1 MPSIINYNRR
11 VHVHERPLSILD
23 LVTEFNPDNSGSI
36 VIPDG
41 QRLWAWKAKKGL
53 NKQQKLIDSV
63 FYGFPIPSIIL
74 NKKRNSRNLE
84 IYDGRHRVETLWRF
98 YNDGFKWED
107 HLFSELSVEDQRVFC
122 ERTLPATITQNATN
136 EQLADMFIRL
146 NAGVPLKDSDL
157 LWARRDM
164 SLVRQTRELVCNN
177 ERLSAALGGLD
188 LSARPDL
195 ANWTALTAGLSTQN
209 AGNMTTS
216 FVRLAG
222 DPGLGLEMDVDA
234 AYVRTALNAFCDLL
248 EEANTM
254 FPVLQSQQRK
264 FKKVGKVA
272 AFYFSEW
279 MAAEDKSLVQAKW
292 LAILGRLR
300 SGGQVAKAMSAALNT
315 TGAQNLTTTK
325 IQQTLDQVNAY
336 LAGVLPVVALD
347 NDDDDD
353 DESD

>member
-11 VHVHERPLSILD
+11 VHVHEQPWSILD
-23 LVTEFNPDNSGSI
+23 LVTEFNPKNTGSI
-36 VIPDG
+36 IIPEG
-41 QRLWAWKAKKGL
+41 QRLWAWKDKKGL

-74 NKKRNSRNLE
+74 NKKRNSRTLE
-84 IYDGRHRVETLWRF
+84 VYDGRHRIETLWRF
-98 YNDGFKWED
+98 YNNQFKWEG

-146 NAGVPLKDSDL
+146 NAGVSLKDSDL
-157 LWARRDM
+157 LWIRRDM
-164 SLVRQTRELVCNN
+164 SLVKQTLELVCKN
-177 ERLSAALGGLD
+177 ERLSTTLGGLD
-188 LSARPDL
+188 LSRRPDL
-195 ANWTALTAGLSTQN
+195 ANWTALTAGLSTRN

-234 AYVRTALNAFCDLL
+234 AYVRTALNAFCELL
-248 EEANTM
+248 EEANTA
-254 FPVLQSQQRK
+254 FPVLQPQQRK
-264 FKKVGKVA
+264 LKKVGKVA

-279 MAAEDKSLVQAKW
+279 MAADDKAPIQAKW
-292 LAILGRLR
+292 LSIVGRLR
-300 SGGQVAKAMSAALNT
+300 SGGDVAKAMSAALST

-325 IQQTLDQVNAY
+325 ISETLEQVNAY
-336 LAGVLPVVALD
+336 LAGVAPSPTL
-347 NDDDDD
+347 DDDDD
-353 DESD
+353 DDDDSD